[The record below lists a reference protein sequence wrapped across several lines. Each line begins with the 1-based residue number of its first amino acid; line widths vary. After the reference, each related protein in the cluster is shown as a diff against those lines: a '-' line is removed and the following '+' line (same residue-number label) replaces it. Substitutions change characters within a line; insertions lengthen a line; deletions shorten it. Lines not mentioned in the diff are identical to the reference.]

1 MYQLMKPSSLAA
13 GSRLSSQ
20 SVVEGLSSVRLT
32 GKSQRKRSQT
42 DLLSRGVGAFR
53 TSQISLPPAPSGDRP
68 VPHASL
74 RLAPLGLACIYEL
87 LQPVHDRLVGE
98 LLALFAEATLDFGHR
113 HRLAAAA

>member
-20 SVVEGLSSVRLT
+20 SVVEGLSSARLT
-32 GKSQRKRSQT
+32 GKTQRKRSQT
-42 DLLSRGVGAFR
+42 ELLSRVWD
-53 TSQISLPPAPSGDRP
+53 LSGLCRFLCRRLLRDRP

-113 HRLAAAA
+113 HRLAATA